1 MDIPRTRLKAIG
13 STILAISIAALAAC
27 APDQPGP
34 TPMEPPATVPP
45 PPPQSATDS
54 ATQRVDPEDPKAG
67 MNNNRPDTIK
77 ETKPGTP

>member
-1 MDIPRTRLKAIG
+1 MNRSPGIA
-13 STILAISIAALAAC
+13 ILAISFAALAAC

-34 TPMEPPATVPP
+34 TPVEPPSTVPP
-45 PPPQSATDS
+45 PPPQSGAP
-54 ATQRVDPEDPKAG
+54 RVDPEDPKAG